1 MLWQKG
7 ESAVTIREL
16 CEKEVVQLEQGVCL
30 GRADDLEFDPAT
42 AQLQS
47 LILLGRPRLLGL
59 LGRDESLT
67 IPWREIET
75 IGTDAILV
83 HTAVPEAPAAP
94 RGFWQQLRATLG
106 LCKIGEYFEK
116 SNTNFCKIMNG
127 HFRQND
133 YNRHE
138 RLVQIAQPLWK

>member
-7 ESAVTIREL
+7 ERAVTIHEL

-30 GRADDLEFDPAT
+30 GRADDLVFDPAT

-47 LILLGRPRLLGL
+47 LILLGRPRLFGL

-67 IPWREIET
+67 IPWQEIET

-83 HTAVPEAPAAP
+83 HTEVPQAPAAP
-94 RGFWQQLRATLG
+94 HSFWQQLRAKLG
-106 LCKIGEYFEK
+106 L
-116 SNTNFCKIMNG
+116 
-127 HFRQND
+127 
-133 YNRHE
+133 
-138 RLVQIAQPLWK
+138 

>member
-1 MLWQKG
+1 M
-7 ESAVTIREL
+7 
-16 CEKEVVQLEQGVCL
+16 CL

-47 LILLGRPRLLGL
+47 LILLGRPRFFGL

-83 HTAVPEAPAAP
+83 HTAVPKAPAAP
-94 RGFWQQLRATLG
+94 HGFWQQLRAKLG
-106 LCKIGEYFEK
+106 L
-116 SNTNFCKIMNG
+116 
-127 HFRQND
+127 
-133 YNRHE
+133 
-138 RLVQIAQPLWK
+138 

>member
-30 GRADDLEFDPAT
+30 GSADDLEFDPAT

-67 IPWREIET
+67 IPWQEIET

-83 HTAVPEAPAAP
+83 HTAVSAAPAAP
-94 RGFWQQLRATLG
+94 HGFWQQLRAKLG
-106 LCKIGEYFEK
+106 L
-116 SNTNFCKIMNG
+116 
-127 HFRQND
+127 
-133 YNRHE
+133 
-138 RLVQIAQPLWK
+138 

>member
-67 IPWREIET
+67 IPWQEIET

-83 HTAVPEAPAAP
+83 HTVVSAAPAAP
-94 RGFWQQLRATLG
+94 HGFWQRLRAKLG
-106 LCKIGEYFEK
+106 L
-116 SNTNFCKIMNG
+116 
-127 HFRQND
+127 
-133 YNRHE
+133 
-138 RLVQIAQPLWK
+138 